1 MDLEVLPQG
10 GRVGVGLVASSH
22 SAGVRLVGG
31 VDVHVLLPVARVGK
45 TSVTALDLALE
56 WFLA

>member
-1 MDLEVLPQG
+1 MRIDAHPMRI
-10 GRVGVGLVASSH
+10 GRCIRMANPS
-22 SAGVRLVGG
+22 